1 MARATSSSQSLTSAL
16 HVVVGVI
23 GSPLA
28 RFPGKPYKGG
38 IMNTLEG
45 TELDWVLD
53 TLDSWLSDADNW
65 EGGWKTIASNRLLP
79 FYHHA

>member
-1 MARATSSSQSLTSAL
+1 MARATSSSQSPTSAL
-16 HVVVGVI
+16 HAVAGVI

-28 RFPGKPYKGG
+28 RFLRKPYKEG
-38 IMNTLEG
+38 IMNTLEE
-45 TELDWVLD
+45 TRLDWVLD
-53 TLDSWLSDADNW
+53 TLDSWLSDTDNW

>member
-1 MARATSSSQSLTSAL
+1 MARATSSNQSPTSAL

-28 RFPGKPYKGG
+28 RFPRKPYKRG

-45 TELDWVLD
+45 TGLDWVLD

-65 EGGWKTIASNRLLP
+65 EGGWKKIASNRLLP